1 MPDRLTVAA
10 REAFLSDVRI
20 GVLSV
25 ASDRPD
31 RAPISAPVW
40 YDYSPETGIVT
51 IMMNAKS
58 RKGVALEAAQRFVLV
73 VQSEALPYRYVTVE
87 GPLTEVR
94 RPDTEKDLLPLA
106 VRYLGEEGGRAY
118 AKGWEEAGAADTDL
132 VYVMKPTHWNTA
144 DFSNDLA

>member
-1 MPDRLTVAA
+1 MSTRLTVAE

-25 ASDRPD
+25 ASDRAD

-40 YDYSPETGIVT
+40 YDFSPEAGVT
-51 IMMNAKS
+51 VIMNGKS
-58 RKGVALEAAQRFVLV
+58 RKGVALETARRFILV
-73 VQSEALPYRYVTVE
+73 VQSEAIPYRYVTVE
-87 GPLTEVR
+87 GPVTDVR

-106 VRYLGEEGGRAY
+106 IRYLGEDRGRAY
-118 AKGWEEAGAADTDL
+118 AKEWEEAGAAETDL

-144 DFSNDLA
+144 DFTSDLG

>member
-1 MPDRLTVAA
+1 MPDRLTVAE

-25 ASDRPD
+25 ASDRSD

-40 YDYSPETGIVT
+40 YDYSPETGVT
-51 IMMNAKS
+51 IIMDAKS

-73 VQSEALPYRYVTVE
+73 VQSEAVPYRYVTVE
-87 GPLTEVR
+87 GPLSDVR

-118 AKGWEEAGAADTDL
+118 AKAWEEAGAADTDL

-144 DFSNDLA
+144 DFSNDLG

>member
-1 MPDRLTVAA
+1 MPDRMTVAE
-10 REAFLSDVRI
+10 REAFLTDVRV
-20 GVLSV
+20 GVVTV

-31 RAPISAPVW
+31 RAPISSPVW
-40 YDYSPETGIVT
+40 YDYTPGVGVT
-51 IMMNAKS
+51 IMMNAQS
-58 RKGVALEAAQRFVLV
+58 RKGVALEKAQRFVLV
-73 VQSEALPYRYVTVE
+73 VQSETLPYRYVTVE
-87 GPLTEVR
+87 GPLSEVR

-144 DFSNDLA
+144 DFTNDLA

>member
-1 MPDRLTVAA
+1 MTVAE
-10 REAFLSDVRI
+10 REAFLSEVRV

-25 ASDRPD
+25 ASDRAD
-31 RAPISAPVW
+31 RAPVSAPVW
-40 YDYSPETGIVT
+40 YDYSPGAGVT

-87 GPLTEVR
+87 GPLSEVR

>member
-1 MPDRLTVAA
+1 MPDRLSVAE
-10 REAFLSDVRI
+10 REAFLSEARI

-31 RAPISAPVW
+31 RAPVSAPVW
-40 YDYSPETGIVT
+40 YDYNPGSGVT

-58 RKGVALEAAQRFVLV
+58 RKGIALEAAQRFVLV
-73 VQSEALPYRYVTVE
+73 VQSESLPYRYVTVE
-87 GPLTEVR
+87 GPLAEVR
-94 RPDTEKDLLPLA
+94 HPDTEKDLLPLA

-118 AKGWEEAGAADTDL
+118 AKGWEEAGGADTDL

-144 DFSNDLA
+144 DFTNDLA

>member
-1 MPDRLTVAA
+1 MPDRLTVAE

-40 YDYSPETGIVT
+40 YDYNPETGVT

-58 RKGVALEAAQRFVLV
+58 RKGVALETAQRFVLV
-73 VQSEALPYRYVTVE
+73 VQSEAIPYRYVTVE
-87 GPLTEVR
+87 GPLSDVR

-118 AKGWEEAGAADTDL
+118 AKAWEEAGAADTDL
-132 VYVMKPTHWNTA
+132 VYVMKPTHWSTA
-144 DFSNDLA
+144 DFSNELA

>member
-1 MPDRLTVAA
+1 MPDRMTVAE
-10 REAFLSDVRI
+10 REAFLSEVRV

-31 RAPISAPVW
+31 RAPVSAPVW
-40 YDYSPETGIVT
+40 YDYRPGASVT

-87 GPLTEVR
+87 GPLSEVR

-118 AKGWEEAGAADTDL
+118 AKEWEEAGAADTDL

-144 DFSNDLA
+144 DFTNDLA

>member
-1 MPDRLTVAA
+1 MPERLSVAE
-10 REAFLSDVRI
+10 REAFLSDVRV
-20 GVLSV
+20 GVVSV

-31 RAPISAPVW
+31 RAPISSPVW
-40 YDYSPETGIVT
+40 YDYSPETGVT

-73 VQSEALPYRYVTVE
+73 VQSETLPYRYVTVE
-87 GPLTEVR
+87 GPLSDVR

-118 AKGWEEAGAADTDL
+118 AKEWEAAGAADTDL
-132 VYVMKPTHWNTA
+132 VYLMKPTHWNTA
-144 DFSNDLA
+144 DFTNDL